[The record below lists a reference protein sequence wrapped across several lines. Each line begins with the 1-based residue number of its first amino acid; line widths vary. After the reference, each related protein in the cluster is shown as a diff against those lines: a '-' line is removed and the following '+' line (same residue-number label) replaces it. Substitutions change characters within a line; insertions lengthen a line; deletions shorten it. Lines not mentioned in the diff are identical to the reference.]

1 MSIIQ
6 QLEDLKEWAQNPE
19 RYERRLAF
27 RSNNPMGTEAGTIPI
42 EWDELSD
49 REQEYYR
56 TGPWSTREDYSKGQ
70 LVQPGPG
77 YKPGGLVEPGV
88 MNYGKEDK
96 LGKNISYIKEAKH
109 YNYKKPVYRFSI
121 TFPPGM
127 KKNEVN
133 MVREATPENLKMMK
147 KLRNKLQGE
156 IDTFYGP
163 NRITTEDV
171 LKLRDKHPTLTNK
184 QIAEKLKGKIGARGH
199 PFTESSVKKATI
211 DAGKKGKYGKLTSLG
226 RTLEQLKEEAIK
238 LPLGKKYLDDYNKTK
253 NKDEALKVFRDRI
266 KTGLHRHFTA
276 DPAKAATWRAK
287 WAKTEKGALSIKK
300 SLEKQSAL
308 RTAVYGNFN
317 PGRDPEHRLFHA
329 LWRSSQQAGSR
340 WKLIS
345 KKPDK
350 WTRETSRGAKFLD
363 TKNKKPITL
372 DGLKKYMD
380 TTPDVGSYKV
390 ALKPF
395 KEKAALQ
402 KYLVN
407 YKGKE
412 YKLGNLLNERL
423 WTGDDW
429 KYFSEGTS
437 EIVVNHPDKVKDNWW
452 KGEVV
457 YKDANMRL
465 NDLERT
471 FASQMRRADTD
482 IDRQKV
488 LKKNLAKDIK
498 RLGPI
503 TYKGPHGAFGTKPT
517 PSAVIK
523 SMVKP
528 MYKKT
533 GDKALSRTLNTLV
546 KQIGCGGRL
555 ASQGGGDVDC
565 FTKGKNLVNKGEFS
579 LFSKAQ
585 KMNLAKLANQTYKL
599 GRGIMKYGIIPEAI
613 FVAGESLVRMGM
625 GDTLEEGLKS
635 AVSWIPGLGHLE
647 DEATQSRLERR
658 VGKENAAILSNV
670 RNVQKRNEA
679 VEELK
684 RKKQAALNLN
694 AQGTEFTHET
704 DAKIR
709 SRYDQQI
716 KEAEANASRASLGVT
731 EAETIKSKELEDTAV
746 DVGGTQNKFLKW
758 IEGSENAFR
767 QPIKD
772 ESGLSFDLTPLP
784 RTQEMLNQKAK
795 SPGEQFPREFLTMN
809 VHDIVDWANTN
820 NVNPQEV
827 YNYQQ
832 EIKKAPL
839 AELADR
845 YGWESIYGFNLP
857 EPVQFS
863 APRHI
868 RHGNYAGGGIAT
880 LHPRRPGAL
889 PPPSGPDSQGLAYLN
904 NYATKRTE

>member
-1 MSIIQ
+1 VG
-6 QLEDLKEWAQNPE
+6 KYVP
-19 RYERRLAF
+19 
-27 RSNNPMGTEAGTIPI
+27 PKVTESQI
-42 EWDELSD
+42 
-49 REQEYYR
+49 
-56 TGPWSTREDYSKGQ
+56 
-70 LVQPGPG
+70 
-77 YKPGGLVEPGV
+77 
-88 MNYGKEDK
+88 
-96 LGKNISYIKEAKH
+96 KNIIK
-109 YNYKKPVYRFSI
+109 I
-121 TFPPGM
+121 IGCPG
-127 KKNEVN
+127 
-133 MVREATPENLKMMK
+133 
-147 KLRNKLQGE
+147 
-156 IDTFYGP
+156 
-163 NRITTEDV
+163 
-171 LKLRDKHPTLTNK
+171 
-184 QIAEKLKGKIGARGH
+184 KGKAEGGRIG
-199 PFTESSVKKATI
+199 FE
-211 DAGKKGKYGKLTSLG
+211 D
-226 RTLEQLKEEAIK
+226 
-238 LPLGKKYLDDYNKTK
+238 
-253 NKDEALKVFRDRI
+253 
-266 KTGLHRHFTA
+266 
-276 DPAKAATWRAK
+276 
-287 WAKTEKGALSIKK
+287 
-300 SLEKQSAL
+300 
-308 RTAVYGNFN
+308 
-317 PGRDPEHRLFHA
+317 
-329 LWRSSQQAGSR
+329 
-340 WKLIS
+340 
-345 KKPDK
+345 
-350 WTRETSRGAKFLD
+350 
-363 TKNKKPITL
+363 
-372 DGLKKYMD
+372 
-380 TTPDVGSYKV
+380 
-390 ALKPF
+390 
-395 KEKAALQ
+395 
-402 KYLVN
+402 
-407 YKGKE
+407 
-412 YKLGNLLNERL
+412 
-423 WTGDDW
+423 
-429 KYFSEGTS
+429 GTS
-437 EIVVNHPDKVKDNWW
+437 C
-452 KGEVV
+452 
-457 YKDANMRL
+457 L
-465 NDLERT
+465 
-471 FASQMRRADTD
+471 
-482 IDRQKV
+482 
-488 LKKNLAKDIK
+488 
-498 RLGPI
+498 
-503 TYKGPHGAFGTKPT
+503 
-517 PSAVIK
+517 
-523 SMVKP
+523 
-528 MYKKT
+528 
-533 GDKALSRTLNTLV
+533 
-546 KQIGCGGRL
+546 
-555 ASQGGGDVDC
+555 
-565 FTKGKNLVNKGEFS
+565 TKGKNLVNKGEFS

-585 KMNLAKLANQTYKL
+585 KMNLAKLTNQTYKL

-716 KEAEANASRASLGVT
+716 KEAEANARQASLGVT

-758 IEGSENAFR
+758 IEDSENAFR

-809 VHDIVDWANTN
+809 VHDIVDWANAN

-845 YGWESIYGFNLP
+845 HGWESIYGFNLP

>member
-1 MSIIQ
+1 MFDI
-6 QLEDLKEWAQNPE
+6 LKYVTDMTEKYDSEP
-19 RYERRLAF
+19 RLAF

-42 EWDELSD
+42 EFDELSPQ
-49 REQEYYR
+49 EQEYYQN
-56 TGPWSTREDYSKGQ
+56 PPFSTHSDFLGAKGGSAQ

-133 MVREATPENLKMMK
+133 MVREATPKNLKMMK

-452 KGEVV
+452 KGEVA

-565 FTKGKNLVNKGEFS
+565 FALGKEKIKTNQIKTPGEKAN
-579 LFSKAQ
+579 FSK
-585 KMNLAKLANQTYKL
+585 LAKIAGGAKKL
-599 GRGIMKYGIIPEAI
+599 GAWLFGPVEMGTLPL
-613 FVAGESLVRMGM
+613 FLAGEGLYDQYANKRDLRKALERDGEMSEDKIEEIVATYGQESADL
-625 GDTLEEGLKS
+625 GDVG
-635 AVSWIPGLGHLE
+635 LE
-647 DEATQSRLERR
+647 DWAIEQRDTTPFKESLAEIDISMPQMRQDLNRTIEYERALQDQEYQKQLKEAQRE
-658 VGKENAAILSNV
+658 
-670 RNVQKRNEA
+670 
-679 VEELK
+679 
-684 RKKQAALNLN
+684 
-694 AQGTEFTHET
+694 
-704 DAKIR
+704 
-709 SRYDQQI
+709 RYD
-716 KEAEANASRASLGVT
+716 
-731 EAETIKSKELEDTAV
+731 
-746 DVGGTQNKFLKW
+746 
-758 IEGSENAFR
+758 
-767 QPIKD
+767 P
-772 ESGLSFDLTPLP
+772 
-784 RTQEMLNQKAK
+784 
-795 SPGEQFPREFLTMN
+795 
-809 VHDIVDWANTN
+809 
-820 NVNPQEV
+820 
-827 YNYQQ
+827 
-832 EIKKAPL
+832 
-839 AELADR
+839 
-845 YGWESIYGFNLP
+845 NLP
-857 EPVQFS
+857 MM
-863 APRHI
+863 
-868 RHGNYAGGGIAT
+868 AGGGIAT